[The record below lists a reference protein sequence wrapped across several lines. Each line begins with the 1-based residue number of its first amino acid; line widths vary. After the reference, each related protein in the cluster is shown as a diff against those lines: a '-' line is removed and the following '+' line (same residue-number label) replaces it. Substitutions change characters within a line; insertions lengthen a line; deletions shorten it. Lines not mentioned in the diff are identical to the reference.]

1 MEVVLDQQQK
11 PQGVFLPLAEW
22 EQLRHA
28 VSTSSEL
35 YKLMD
40 ELTEKDI
47 FTMDDREF
55 KAHLQPVIKE
65 AIQASLDQGLYFS
78 YSAGIKEDPALFI
91 HEYKDG
97 KRVLIRVDAA
107 TGREEFI
114 KDL

>member
-11 PQGVFLPLAEW
+11 PQGVFLPLSEW
-22 EQLRHA
+22 EQLRHGINKA
-28 VSTSSEL
+28 SEL

-40 ELTEKDI
+40 ELSEKDI
-47 FTMDDREF
+47 FAMDDQEF
-55 KAHLQPVIKE
+55 KSLLAPVIRE
-65 AIQASLDQGLYFS
+65 AVQSSLDQGLYFS
-78 YSAGIKEDPALFI
+78 YSAGIKDDPALFI

-107 TGREEFI
+107 TGREHFV